1 MPDGRANNGGN
12 STKAKG
18 VDKRKNEYREALRE
32 AVSMDDFKAV
42 IEKLV
47 EKAKDGDVRATQE
60 LLNRVLGKP
69 DQSIDVTSEGAG
81 IVVPELIWRQPK
93 DK

>member
-1 MPDGRANNGGN
+1 MPDGRANNGGH

-18 VDKRKNEYREALRE
+18 ADKRKNEYRDALRD

-47 EKAKDGDVRATQE
+47 EKAKDGDIRATQE
-60 LLNRVLGKP
+60 LLNRILGKP

-81 IVVPELIWRQPK
+81 IVVPELIWAKPK
-93 DK
+93 EK